1 MRDGAETRLPR
12 VRDDEGEYVETH
24 TFWAVHREMFLQI
37 CLDYA
42 SLPDPRTL
50 TASEIR
56 FFYDGIRH
64 SLKERTK
71 PAKKK

>member
-1 MRDGAETRLPR
+1 MRGGSDGRLPR
-12 VRDDEGEYVETH
+12 VRNDEGEHVESH
-24 TFWAVHREMFLQI
+24 TFWAVHRQMLLQI

-56 FFYDGIRH
+56 FFYDGIRD

-71 PAKKK
+71 PRKK